1 MQLPTN
7 TICEELNIVDYYAS
21 ENRNHSSITLK
32 TMLSN
37 LINSYNDLLKFSQF
51 YENIDP
57 KNDTFR
63 ETNIIIFN
71 SLIEY
76 GKLDIISTE
85 TLNSLLLPKMRQNNN
100 EFLFN
105 TLKDKFRSLIN
116 EQNVIIKRCLTEQ
129 KDQILLLNDFVN
141 NAVRKFCY

>member
-21 ENRNHSSITLK
+21 ENRNHSAITLK

-37 LINSYNDLLKFSQF
+37 LTGSYYDILEFPQL
-51 YENIDP
+51 YENVDP
-57 KNDTFR
+57 EKDPFVK
-63 ETNIIIFN
+63 TNLIIFN
-71 SLIEY
+71 SLIKYIRLENIRTD
-76 GKLDIISTE
+76 DINLSLSA
-85 TLNSLLLPKMRQNNN
+85 LNYN

-105 TLKDKFRSLIN
+105 TLKDKFRLSVLA
-116 EQNVIIKRCLTEQ
+116 QHVIIKRCLTEQ

-141 NAVRKFCY
+141 NAVRKD